1 MEIEKQNHREI
12 LHINANLRITGVP
25 VLSASYLAEAL
36 CQENSVMRYYV
47 PPEVMDD
54 NEVIEMAW
62 EKLLTYR
69 NTDILVHGWVNLI

>member
-1 MEIEKQNHREI
+1 MEIQKQNHREI
-12 LHINANLRITGVP
+12 LCINANLRITGVP
-25 VLSASYLAEAL
+25 VLSELYLAEAL
-36 CQENSVMRYYV
+36 GQENSVMRYYV

-54 NEVIEMAW
+54 NKVIEMTW